1 MKLSVIIPAHNEA
14 TRISTTLE
22 SVSSYL
28 SRVSYDY
35 EILVVTNNC
44 SDDTIGVI
52 EKFKLSIP
60 QLRYIDVNKKGAPG
74 GTKGLAV
81 REGML
86 EARGEY
92 RIFMDADNA
101 TNISEIEKFWLYFE
115 KGFDVVI
122 GSRYISGS
130 DVAVPQVWYRRV
142 LGRLANL
149 LIRTLLLPGIYDTQ
163 CGFKMFTSQSAQKI
177 FSLCNIDGWGADIE
191 MLALAKRYHYKIIEV
206 PIVWREV
213 GESSLKLKA
222 FWWTFKDLVRIM
234 LG

>member
-14 TRISTTLE
+14 ARISATLE

-44 SDDTIGVI
+44 SDDTVGVI

-60 QLRYIDVNKKGAPG
+60 QLRYIDVNKKRAPG
-74 GTKGLAV
+74 GTKGFAV

-101 TNISEIEKFWLYFE
+101 TNISEIEKFWSYFE

-149 LIRTLLLPGIYDTQ
+149 LIRTLLLHGIYDTQ

-191 MLALAKRYHYKIIEV
+191 MLALAKRYNYKIIEV

-213 GESSLKLKA
+213 GGSSLKLKA
-222 FWWTFKDLVRIM
+222 FWWTFKDLVRII